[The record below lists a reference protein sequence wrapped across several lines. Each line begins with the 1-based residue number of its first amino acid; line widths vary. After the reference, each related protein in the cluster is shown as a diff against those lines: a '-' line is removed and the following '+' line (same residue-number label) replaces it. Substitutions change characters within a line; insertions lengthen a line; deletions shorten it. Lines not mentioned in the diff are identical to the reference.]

1 MTSPE
6 RKRRGLAELL
16 SCSFPYNK
24 SGIGLGTLNAS
35 LKWSTQFML
44 YILILL
50 EPYDRLLLVPGL
62 KKKKKSSL
70 EILLKCEQLGHSAV
84 NNSRETS

>member
-1 MTSPE
+1 MTLAE
-6 RKRRGLAELL
+6 CKRRGLAERL
-16 SCSFPYNK
+16 SCCIPYNE
-24 SGIGLGTLNAS
+24 SLLGLGTLNAS

-62 KKKKKSSL
+62 KKKKKMF
-70 EILLKCEQLGHSAV
+70 IGNFA
-84 NNSRETS
+84 

>member
-50 EPYDRLLLVPGL
+50 KPYDRLLLVPGL
-62 KKKKKSSL
+62 KKKKKVHWKFCLNVSSL
-70 EILLKCEQLGHSAV
+70 DILL
-84 NNSRETS
+84 